1 MGVNERLTW
10 WCVSVCVRHCVCVCV
25 CVCVAFEDDFD
36 ESDMEVRLSR

>member
-10 WCVSVCVRHCVCVCV
+10 WCVIVCVCVCV